1 MNSKNSRFQSFDLI
15 IILIFIGSA
24 SSLYFYG
31 RIPFI
36 ISLGLIIIAIWNL
49 LVLGG
54 RLAAPLY
61 LEGSMIR
68 NLIANNGKLP
78 IGIFKKHFKKY
89 SSYDEHLKRLLDRDN
104 IEIVDE
110 TVILKDEN
118 YTKGL
123 QNRIMMWGTRKI
135 KY

>member
-1 MNSKNSRFQSFDLI
+1 MNKNIRFKLFDFI

-31 RIPFI
+31 RIPFV
-36 ISLGLIIIAIWNL
+36 ISLLLIIFAIWML
-49 LVLGG
+49 IILVG
-54 RLAAPLY
+54 RLIAPLY

-78 IGIFKKHFKKY
+78 IGIFEKHFKKY

>member
-1 MNSKNSRFQSFDLI
+1 M
-15 IILIFIGSA
+15 
-24 SSLYFYG
+24 
-31 RIPFI
+31 
-36 ISLGLIIIAIWNL
+36 L
-49 LVLGG
+49 LVLAG
-54 RLAAPLY
+54 RLVAPLY

-78 IGIFKKHFKKY
+78 IGIFEKHFNKY
-89 SSYDEHLKRLLDRDN
+89 SAYDEHLMRLLDRDN

-110 TVILKDEN
+110 TVILKDKN

-123 QNRIMMWGTRKI
+123 QNRIMIWGTRKI